1 MLIGMHEEIKMTN
14 KNENFKKE
22 CLAFMREV
30 GLVTDNNINY
40 YSPLLDKDEW
50 FVIVWTNSDIRVVN
64 DVYIADNESKVCT
77 TNAISVKSLKEFK
90 ERLSSAIEMSK
101 KLSVY
106 LRTKIIDKDFVN
118 DDE

>member
-1 MLIGMHEEIKMTN
+1 MLIGTPEELKITN

-40 YSPLLDKDEW
+40 YSPMMDRYEW
-50 FVIVWTNSDIRVVN
+50 LVIIWGDNDIRVVN
-64 DVYIADNESKVCT
+64 DVYIAGKVCT
-77 TNAISVKSLKEFK
+77 TNAITVKSLKTFK
-90 ERLSSAIEMSK
+90 EKLTSAIRKSK
-101 KLSVY
+101 KLTVY
-106 LRTKIIDKDFVN
+106 LRKRTIDKDFVK

>member
-1 MLIGMHEEIKMTN
+1 MIQGTPEEPMTS
-14 KNENFKKE
+14 KNENFHKE

-40 YSPLLDKDEW
+40 YSPLLGPGEW
-50 FVIVWTNSDIRVVN
+50 LVIVWGSDIRVVN
-64 DVYIADNESKVCT
+64 DVYIADNEWKVCT
-77 TNAISVKSLKEFK
+77 TNAITVRKIKTFK
-90 ERLSSAIEMSK
+90 EKLTSAIERSK

-106 LRTKIIDKDFVN
+106 LRKRTIDKDFVK

>member
-1 MLIGMHEEIKMTN
+1 MIQVTPEEPITN
-14 KNENFKKE
+14 KNKNFRKE

-77 TNAISVKSLKEFK
+77 TNAISVRSLKTFK
-90 ERLSSAIEMSK
+90 ERLTSAIKKSK
-101 KLSVY
+101 KLTVY
-106 LRTKIIDKDFVN
+106 LRKKTINKDFVK

>member
-1 MLIGMHEEIKMTN
+1 MLIGTHEEPITS
-14 KNENFKKE
+14 KNEKFRKE

-40 YSPLLDKDEW
+40 YSPLLGRDEW

-64 DVYIADNESKVCT
+64 DVYIAENEWKVCT
-77 TNAISVKSLKEFK
+77 TNAITVKTLKSFK
-90 ERLSSAIEMSK
+90 DKLTSAIKKSK
-101 KLSVY
+101 KLTVY
-106 LRTKIIDKDFVN
+106 LKKRTIDKDFEK